1 MGFRKDFRELISF
14 FSNRPKG
21 YIPDQESVGGD
32 RVKIGGISNR
42 GSETI
47 ENSGVNI
54 SDSLHLLHKNV
65 PAKPARFYG
74 KRSKDLKVLLSIPA
88 IFTI

>member
-47 ENSGVNI
+47 ENSGVN
-54 SDSLHLLHKNV
+54 K
-65 PAKPARFYG
+65 
-74 KRSKDLKVLLSIPA
+74 
-88 IFTI
+88 